1 MRTSVAAAIA
11 WIDANMAAT
20 AAEEVALAEAAGRVA
35 AQPILAAS
43 AVPAFDR
50 AATDGIAVRAGET
63 LGANSYNPLSFRLAS
78 ARESLPAQA
87 AVRLDA
93 GDRLPGGADAILPLD
108 HVSLDAA
115 AGRCEIIE
123 PAVSGSLIERAGSHA
138 ALGAMLLAPGRRLG
152 PPEIGLL
159 AAAGVRHLP
168 VIRRPK
174 VRVLL
179 AGRGLARPDGALSP
193 GMIGDVDGPL
203 LRSLIE
209 RDGGVVR
216 DLRPIERDCESL
228 RAALAS
234 GGADIVLLAGG
245 TGPGA
250 DDFAAEALAAAG
262 ELAIHGVAL
271 QPGGSAGMGRLGTG
285 APVFLLP
292 GTPVDCLWAYEL
304 LAGRAIRRLAGRN
317 PALPF
322 RSREMRLDR
331 KIVSNIGMTEICP
344 MQCAEG
350 QAGPIASFAE
360 AGLMAV
366 ARADGFVIVPEGSE
380 GLAAGAAVTVYL
392 FDRP

>member
-1 MRTSVAAAIA
+1 MRTSVQNAIA
-11 WIDANMAAT
+11 WIDANMAAM

-63 LGANSYNPLSFRLAS
+63 LGASSYNPLSFRSAS
-78 ARESLPAQA
+78 PDGLLPAQA

-115 AGRCEIIE
+115 DGHCEIVE
-123 PAVSGSLIERAGSHA
+123 PATAGSLIERAGSHA

-179 AGRGLARPDGALSP
+179 AGCGQAQPDDASGIA
-193 GMIGDVDGPL
+193 GDVDGPL
-203 LRSLIE
+203 LRGLIE
-209 RDGGVVR
+209 RDGGIVPE
-216 DLRPIERDCESL
+216 LRQIERDRESL
-228 RAALAS
+228 RAALAAVD
-234 GGADIVLLAGG
+234 ADIVLLAGG

-292 GTPVDCLWAYEL
+292 GMPIDCLWAYEL
-304 LAGRAIRRLAGRN
+304 FAGRAIRCLAGRN

-322 RSREMRLDR
+322 RSRDMRLER
-331 KIVSNIGMTEICP
+331 KIVSNIGMTEIFP
-344 MQCAEG
+344 MRCAEG
-350 QAGPIASFAE
+350 QAEPIVSFAE
-360 AGLMAV
+360 AGLMAAV
-366 ARADGFVIVPEGSE
+366 RADGFVILPEGSE